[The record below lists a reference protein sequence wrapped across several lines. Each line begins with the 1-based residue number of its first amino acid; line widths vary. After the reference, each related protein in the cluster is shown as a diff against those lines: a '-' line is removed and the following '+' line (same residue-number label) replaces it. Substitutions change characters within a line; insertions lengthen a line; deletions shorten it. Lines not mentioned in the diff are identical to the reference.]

1 MPMRSARFAPVVV
14 ALAALVSACHAEST
28 GEHQPPPLASS
39 VVNPVMHAFLSK
51 ARAAHH
57 RADIA
62 EKDHDLKTAIVVLR
76 EVTEGSRP
84 PLTPEVREVLAD
96 THARIAEL
104 RAKDGDFDGAKR
116 EVSLGLDL
124 ATEPSSFRGHLFE
137 VEGVIEQ
144 ELMADLEKRGDSTGA
159 AAAKERAKTAFD
171 QAISTQEETIYRAIG
186 TAGPIGSGAP
196 P

>member
-1 MPMRSARFAPVVV
+1 MPARAARFAPVVV
-14 ALAALVSACHAEST
+14 ALATLLTACNAESK
-28 GEHQPPPLASS
+28 GEPPPPLASS

-57 RADIA
+57 RADLA
-62 EKDHDLKTAIVVLR
+62 EKDHDLKTAIAVLR
-76 EVTEGSRP
+76 QVTEGSRP
-84 PLTPEVREVLAD
+84 ALTPEVREVLAD

-144 ELMADLEKRGDSTGA
+144 ELMTDLEKRGDSSGA

-186 TAGPIGSGAP
+186 TAGPMGSGAP